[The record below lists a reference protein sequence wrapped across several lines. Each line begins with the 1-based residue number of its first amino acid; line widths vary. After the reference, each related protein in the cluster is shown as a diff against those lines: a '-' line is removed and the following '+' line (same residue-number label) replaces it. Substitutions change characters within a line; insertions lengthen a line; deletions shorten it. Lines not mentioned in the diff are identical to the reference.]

1 LNEPDSTQRPMTHE
15 ERARLGEFL
24 ASSPSRLVPVA
35 ASFLLTWALCSIGS
49 LIAWTIAT
57 VIARMLFGARIGWN
71 TPAGPWI
78 AGGGALL
85 GAIVA
90 AVTTARWLRRWKDA
104 RPGIL
109 ADLAGGVVTV
119 EGLSFTDARRF
130 QESEHGGLLYFLRA
144 VDDRVFAMFDHDSQD
159 LAIEGKDPLT
169 SPFRP
174 GRELL
179 LVRAPA
185 SGFVFSRTFSG
196 LPLEAGRPTELT
208 ASPRDW
214 PESDEFCTAAWDEL
228 DRKWGGS

>member
-1 LNEPDSTQRPMTHE
+1 MIAPDATQRPMTDE
-15 ERARLGEFL
+15 ERARLGKLL
-24 ASSPSRLVPVA
+24 AGSPSRVVPA
-35 ASFLLTWALCSIGS
+35 ATSFLLTWVLGS
-49 LIAWTIAT
+49 LGFVIAWTIAT
-57 VIARMLFGARIGWN
+57 VIGRMLFDARIGWN
-71 TPAGPWI
+71 SPAGPWI

-85 GAIVA
+85 GAVVA
-90 AVTTARWLRRWKDA
+90 AVTTARWLRGWKDG

-109 ADLAGGVVTV
+109 ADLAGGVVI
-119 EGLSFTDARRF
+119 EERLRFTEARRF
-130 QESEHGGLLYFLRA
+130 QELEHGGLLYFLRA

-196 LPLEAGRPTELT
+196 LPLEAGRPAELS

-214 PESDEFCTAAWDEL
+214 PESDEFCAAAWDEL
-228 DRKWGGS
+228 DRKWGGT